1 MRAHSVWR
9 GLCLSAAFPAVLFS
23 ATHSNIL
30 TTPAGVRFGIIG
42 EKPHA
47 PAPTVFFLGKAI
59 EDTLDST
66 YVQEA
71 FETLGPRILKV
82 SLDTPCHG
90 AERRP
95 GEPTSLSGWRYR
107 LEQGDDIAADLVRR
121 ATATLD
127 YLIEQRYTDPT
138 KVAVFGISR
147 GGLMAF
153 HLAAADSRVGPIAGF
168 SPVTDLL
175 TLHELSEMQHD
186 ERARVLAAVRLADK
200 LYRHPIW
207 ITIGNTDHRVGT
219 ERAIE
224 FTQRIIE
231 TSEAH
236 GLVPP
241 IELRVLPA
249 KGHSTPDGAYGQ
261 AARWLLAQ
269 WGQSDSDRR

>member
-1 MRAHSVWR
+1 MRVHYVWQC
-9 GLCLSAAFPAVLFS
+9 LCFSAAFPAFLLS
-23 ATHSNIL
+23 APHSNVL

-42 EKPHA
+42 EKPLA
-47 PAPTVFFLGKAI
+47 PAPTVFFFGKAI
-59 EDTLDST
+59 EDSLDSI
-66 YVQEA
+66 YDQEA
-71 FETLGPRILKV
+71 FDTLGQGVLKV

-153 HLAAADSRVGPIAGF
+153 HFAAADSRVGPIAGF

-186 ERARVLAAVRLADK
+186 ERARALAAVRLADK
-200 LYRHPIW
+200 LYQHPMW
-207 ITIGNTDHRVGT
+207 IMIGNTDHRVGT
-219 ERAIE
+219 DRAME

-249 KGHSTPDGAYGQ
+249 KGHTTPDGAYAQ
-261 AARWLLAQ
+261 AARWLLTL
-269 WGQSDSDRR
+269 WGLGESRH